1 MHLIIQ
7 SPRGIPAP
15 VLNRLADLTTA
26 TRIEE
31 TAAQTYRLHD
41 AKPHDA
47 VAVLCQEHQLD
58 YGFVRPE
65 QHLGNFGLVVMDM
78 DSTLINIEC
87 IDEVADM
94 ANLKPQVAAITAA
107 AMRGEMEFGESLRR
121 RVALLKGLPE
131 SALQQ
136 VYDQRLQLNP
146 GAEIMLQ
153 KLKELGIKTLLV
165 SGGFIFFTERL
176 KAHLGLDYALANTL
190 EISNGTLT
198 GKVLGNIIDAQGKA
212 DILVRIRN
220 ELQLQPQQVIAIG
233 DGANDLKMMAEAGVS
248 IAYHAKPIVRTQA
261 NYALNFCGLEGVVNL
276 FS

>member
-261 NYALNFCGLEGVVNL
+261 SYALNFCGLEGVVNL
-276 FS
+276 FA